1 MFPTARRPRRSAVHY
16 DLLFVERGEWE
27 DDPEYPNAPLPAHE
41 RTWRHPS
48 EQGATQWVRS
58 EPPLVVGR
66 GLSVATGTVG
76 AVLAVGLL
84 WLMIPNDNK
93 GGGVAVQGSTT
104 VRVAAESLTSR
115 PTSSLPA
122 SAPAEL
128 SSAPITSLAA
138 TSTAPPPTD
147 GTTTSPPTSP
157 DTSDPT
163 SASSPA
169 DSTPPS
175 SAATLVD
182 SSLPSSTGETAP
194 PVETIHP
201 ALALAVSVGSSH
213 YVAATAAA
221 VGDQS
226 TMTVQLPSGD
236 STTAS
241 VVSVDSS
248 TGIAVLAIPDDVD
261 AAPMEASHAALPTD
275 AAIVLTPDPMP
286 VSVWRDDTG
295 TNLTSD
301 PEVSVPEG
309 SLVLDTDNRL
319 IGMCTTTA
327 NGIHVLD
334 AVALRD
340 AINAVIA
347 RQSQAW
353 GGFQVAVAD
362 NGDLTVTGV
371 AAGSPAATAGVQVGS
386 LIRGIDGAAIQGP
399 DGLEALRA
407 TLRSHV
413 PGDTVTLSVVAP
425 GATDPADV
433 AVTLVA
439 NPGSF

>member
-1 MFPTARRPRRSAVHY
+1 MFPAARRPGRTVLHY

-48 EQGATQWVRS
+48 EQGATEWVRS

-84 WLMIPNDNK
+84 WLLIPHDNK

-104 VRVAAESLTSR
+104 VRVAAETLTSR
-115 PTSSLPA
+115 LTSSLPPT
-122 SAPAEL
+122 APAEL
-128 SSAPITSLAA
+128 SAAPITALAV

-147 GTTTSPPTSP
+147 GTTSPPPTRPTSP
-157 DTSDPT
+157 ATSEPT
-163 SASSPA
+163 ASSSTA
-169 DSTPPS
+169 ASTPPS
-175 SAATLVD
+175 SDATLVD
-182 SSLPSSTGETAP
+182 SSSPGSTGETAP

-213 YVAATAAA
+213 FVAATAAA
-221 VGDQS
+221 VGNQS
-226 TMTVQLPSGD
+226 TMTVQLPSGN
-236 STTAS
+236 STVAS
-241 VVSVDSS
+241 VVSVDTS

-261 AAPMEASHAALPTD
+261 AAPIEPSGVSLPTD
-275 AAIVLTPDPMP
+275 AAIVLTPDPTP

-295 TNLTSD
+295 TNLTAD
-301 PEVSVPEG
+301 PELSVPEG

-334 AVALRD
+334 AAALRD
-340 AINAVIA
+340 AINGAIA
-347 RQSQAW
+347 QQSPVWA
-353 GGFQVAVAD
+353 GLHVAVAD
-362 NGDLTVTGV
+362 NGDVT
-371 AAGSPAATAGVQVGS
+371 
-386 LIRGIDGAAIQGP
+386 
-399 DGLEALRA
+399 
-407 TLRSHV
+407 
-413 PGDTVTLSVVAP
+413 
-425 GATDPADV
+425 
-433 AVTLVA
+433 
-439 NPGSF
+439 